1 MPTTLE
7 DYLKPNQF
15 LRPPRPCPELWTP
28 PAPCRGLRKISPRSK
43 GSTHGHIIVNN
54 VRVDFESRLEKFTA
68 LVFRARPDTGDIV
81 EQTPRVTYVDDDG
94 VVREHVCDWKVTRT
108 DGFRT
113 AILVKPSIRVVSS
126 GIERTRDLLAE
137 QMSSD
142 DADGVLLF
150 TEKNMTRADRFNGE
164 WILAACNHADPGDD
178 AIVADLIER
187 MDGETR
193 IEDLVRQSGLNGFGF
208 RAVTRAIGDGQLRLA
223 RHCMITRDA
232 FVVKNVHAG

>member
-1 MPTTLE
+1 MITPE
-7 DYLKPNQF
+7 EYFAPNPH

-43 GSTHGHIIVNN
+43 GSTHGHIVVDN

-68 LVFRARPDTGDIV
+68 LVFRARPDTAAIV

-94 VVREHVCDWKVTRT
+94 VVCNHVCDLRVTRT

-126 GIERTRDLLAE
+126 GIERVRDLLAE
-137 QMSSD
+137 QMSPD

-150 TEKNMTRADRFNGE
+150 TEKQMTRADRFNGE
-164 WILAACNHADPGDD
+164 WMLAACNHSDPDDD
-178 AIVADLIER
+178 AIVANLIER
-187 MDGETR
+187 MDGETC
-193 IEDLVRQSGLNGFGF
+193 IEDLVRRSGLHGFGF
-208 RAVTRAIGDGQLRLA
+208 RALTRAIADGRLRLTK
-223 RHCMITRDA
+223 HCMITRDA
-232 FVVKNVHAG
+232 FVVRNTNVD